1 MIHGKYRYTHLS
13 SGDLL
18 RDEVGVMCS
27 CLLTVRLLI
36 LRRIFEQNKMRIR
49 RNVMKVKMM
58 FLFQVMLNSAR
69 GMQIFGTMEKGVLV
83 PDVSLILI
91 TMVTGQDDDGNDDH
105 GHGEGFFCSG
115 CKFTIAVHHPRM
127 CVH

>member
-58 FLFQVMLNSAR
+58 VL
-69 GMQIFGTMEKGVLV
+69 IFGVA
-83 PDVSLILI
+83 
-91 TMVTGQDDDGNDDH
+91 
-105 GHGEGFFCSG
+105 GFGIPFAGINSY
-115 CKFTIAVHHPRM
+115 K
-127 CVH
+127 

>member
-18 RDEVGVMCS
+18 RDEVGVIC
-27 CLLTVRLLI
+27 VRLLI
-36 LRRIFEQNKMRIR
+36 LRRIFKQNKMRIR

-91 TMVTGQDDDGNDDH
+91 IMVTGQDDDGNDDQ
-105 GHGEGFFCSG
+105 
-115 CKFTIAVHHPRM
+115 
-127 CVH
+127 